1 MFFSG
6 FCFYRTAI
14 FFIIMK
20 IEIKRLCRSRYAID
34 GELRISGLKVCDTA
48 ENVNCHLPPGTYPI
62 RLTTCRHYH
71 RKMPCIIINE
81 PDCSH
86 CPKLKSIS
94 TNTALPN
101 VCPQIKIGNGVNKRE
116 DGSIIIGERITSGA
130 IAHPTP
136 HFNRLIDRLEKAA
149 SRNEAITLT
158 IR

>member
-1 MFFSG
+1 
-6 FCFYRTAI
+6 
-14 FFIIMK
+14 MK

-34 GELRISGLKVCDTA
+34 GELKISGMKVCDTA

-62 RLTTCRHYH
+62 HIITCKQYR
-71 RKMPCIIINE
+71 RKMPCIIMNA
-81 PDCSH
+81 PNCSN
-86 CPKLKSIS
+86 CPRLGALSC
-94 TNTALPN
+94 NTALPK

-136 HFNRLIDRLEKAA
+136 YFNRLRDRLDKAA
-149 SRNEAITLT
+149 NRNEPITLT

>member
-34 GELRISGLKVCDTA
+34 GELKISGMKVCDTA

-71 RKMPCIIINE
+71 RKMPCIITDE
-81 PDCSH
+81 SDCCS
-86 CPKLKSIS
+86 CPKLGSIS
-94 TNTALPN
+94 CNTTLPK
-101 VCPQIKIGNGVNKRE
+101 VCPQIKIGNGVNNRE
-116 DGSIIIGERITSGA
+116 DGSIIIGERIVSGA
-130 IAHPTP
+130 MAHPAE
-136 HFNRLIDRLEKAA
+136 HFNRLIDRLEKAVK
-149 SRNEAITLT
+149 RKEEITLS